1 MQVVD
6 TETGQKSCEVKSIK
20 TELSIEASKNMSKRQ
35 PNLTRQLSGGN
46 KTSDGGFFFLPQNDF
61 EHHNQMHSTTALFP
75 LRKIK
80 LRSDI

>member
-1 MQVVD
+1 MQVID

-20 TELSIEASKNMSKRQ
+20 TELSIEASKNMSKKQ

-46 KTSDGGFFFLPQNDF
+46 KTSDGKFFLTQIDF
-61 EHHNQMHSTTALFP
+61 EHHNQIYSTTVLFP
-75 LRKIK
+75 VRKIK

>member
-46 KTSDGGFFFLPQNDF
+46 KTSDGGFFLPRNDF